1 MTRVYGMFLIRRRLL
16 SDKARLGR
24 WGEKRCE
31 RFLQNKGMRTLIRNY
46 ACKLGELDLV
56 MVAADGTLVFVEV
69 RSRADETFGPV
80 EATVTPAKRER
91 VSKAARH
98 FIAAHRI
105 EDRPLRFDVITLV
118 LGHRG
123 PPQIRH
129 YENAFTP

>member
-1 MTRVYGMFLIRRRLL
+1 MCGLFLIRRRLL

-24 WGEKRCE
+24 WGERHCE
-31 RFLQNKGMRTLIRNY
+31 RFLQNKGLRTLIRNY
-46 ACKLGELDLV
+46 SCKVGELDLV
-56 MVAADGTLVFVEV
+56 MVAGDGTLVFVEV
-69 RSRADETFGPV
+69 RSRADEEFSPA

-98 FIAAHRI
+98 FLAAHRI
-105 EDRPLRFDVITLV
+105 EDRPLRFDVITLI

-129 YENAFTP
+129 FENAFVP